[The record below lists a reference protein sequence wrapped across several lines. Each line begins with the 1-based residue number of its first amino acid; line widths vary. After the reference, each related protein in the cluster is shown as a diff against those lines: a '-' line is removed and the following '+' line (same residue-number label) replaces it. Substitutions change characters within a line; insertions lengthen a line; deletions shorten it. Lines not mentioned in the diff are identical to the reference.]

1 MKLST
6 FVKSIGLVTIISGLG
21 KILGFARESII
32 AAYFGTSEVA
42 DVFFVSSL
50 VPTLLFT
57 AIGTAIQAGTIPLFM
72 EERSKNEHVA
82 KRLMSLLGTFFLVL
96 SILLIG
102 VTMVFTQPLIN
113 IMAPG
118 FTPDQMDLAVKI
130 TRIMIPSMI
139 FLTLTSISTG
149 VLNANKQFVLPA
161 FSATIQNVVI
171 ILATIL
177 LANTYGI
184 YGLSIGVL
192 IGAAG
197 QFFIQYPSFKKSE
210 IGFNFR
216 FREHKEEIL
225 RILILFY
232 PIIIAAISVQ
242 LNSLVDRMVS
252 TGLETGS
259 VSALNYGNRLLW
271 LPLSVILTPLITVL
285 YPSLVEGVLESY
297 KKFFAIIQKGTAL
310 ILFASIPFTLLM
322 VLIGDNLIELAFQ
335 RGSFNKEA
343 TVITNQALFYYAL
356 GLVFFALRDFLMN
369 GFYALKRTKVAM
381 YSCLLAVL
389 VNIVLSITLS
399 KFMAVGGI
407 ALASSISMLM
417 QCVILFFYL
426 LKRYEDKRNYSTQF
440 LKEAGKLSLVT
451 IGVLIIVIPLM
462 NLLSGDFNVLL
473 ETTAVTILIF
483 AGYLALSIVFKVN
496 AIQPLVKKMKV
507 NRSEET

>member
-1 MKLST
+1 MKIST
-6 FVKSIGLVTIISGLG
+6 SVKSIGLVTVISGVG
-21 KILGFARESII
+21 KLLGFARESII

-72 EERSKNEHVA
+72 EERSKNEMEA

-96 SILLIG
+96 SILFIG
-102 VTMVFTQPLIN
+102 VTMMFTHPLIEL
-113 IMAPG
+113 MAPG
-118 FTPDQMDLAVKI
+118 FNADQVSLAVTI

-149 VLNANKQFVLPA
+149 VLNANKQFILPA

-177 LANTYGI
+177 LANTYGV

-216 FREHKEEIL
+216 FREHKEKIF

-232 PIIIAAISVQ
+232 PIIVAAISVQ

-297 KKFFAIIQKGTAL
+297 KKFFSIIQKGTSL

-343 TVITNQALFYYAL
+343 TEITYQALFYYAL

-381 YSCLLAVL
+381 YSCLGAVL

-417 QCVILFFYL
+417 QCVVLFFYL
-426 LKRYEDKRNYSTQF
+426 LKQYEDKRNYSKQF
-440 LKEAGKLSLVT
+440 MQEAGKLSLVT
-451 IGVLIIVIPLM
+451 IGVLIIVIPIM
-462 NLLSGDFNVLL
+462 NLIPDDLNVLL
-473 ETTAVTILIF
+473 ESIAVTILIF
-483 AGYLALSIVFKVN
+483 AGYLTLSIVFKVN
-496 AIQPLVKKMKV
+496 AIQPLAKKIKLK
-507 NRSEET
+507 RS

>member
-6 FVKSIGLVTIISGLG
+6 FVKSIGLVTIISGVG
-21 KILGFARESII
+21 KLLGFARESII

-72 EERSKNEHVA
+72 EERSKNEEDA
-82 KRLMSLLGTFFLVL
+82 KKLMSLLGTFFLVL
-96 SILLIG
+96 SLLLIG
-102 VTMVFTQPLIN
+102 VTLLFTQPLIKV
-113 IMAPG
+113 MAPG
-118 FTPDQMDLAVKI
+118 FTTDQIALAVKI

-177 LANTYGI
+177 LANTYGV

-210 IGFNFR
+210 IGFNFH
-216 FREHKEEIL
+216 FQEHKEKIF

-297 KKFFAIIQKGTAL
+297 KKFFSIIQKGTSL

-335 RGSFNKEA
+335 RGSFNREA
-343 TVITNQALFYYAL
+343 TDITYQALFYYAL

-369 GFYALKRTKVAM
+369 GFYALKRTKIAM
-381 YSCLLAVL
+381 YSCLGAVL

-417 QCVILFFYL
+417 QCVVLFFYL
-426 LKRYEDKRNYSTQF
+426 LKQYEDKRNYSKQF
-440 LKEAGKLSLVT
+440 MQEAGKLSLVT
-451 IGVLIIVIPLM
+451 IGVLIIAIPIMKLIPDD
-462 NLLSGDFNVLL
+462 LNVLF
-473 ETTAVTILIF
+473 ETTLMTILIF

-496 AIQPLVKKMKV
+496 AIQPLTKKIKVK
-507 NRSEET
+507 RS

>member
-1 MKLST
+1 MKLPT
-6 FVKSIGLVTIISGLG
+6 FVKAIGLVTLISGLG

-72 EERSKNEHVA
+72 EERSKNEQDA
-82 KRLMSLLGTFFLVL
+82 KKLMSLLGTFFLIV
-96 SILLIG
+96 SLLFIG
-102 VTMVFTQPLIN
+102 VTMMFTQPLIE

-118 FTPDQMDLAVKI
+118 FTAEQVALAVKI

-149 VLNANKQFVLPA
+149 ILNANKQFVLPA

-177 LANTYGI
+177 LAHTYGV

-197 QFFIQYPSFKKSE
+197 QFFIQYPSFKKAE
-210 IGFNFR
+210 IGCNFR
-216 FREHKEEIL
+216 FREHKEKIL
-225 RILILFY
+225 QILILFY

-297 KKFFAIIQKGTAL
+297 KKFFAIIQKGTSL
-310 ILFASIPFTLLM
+310 ILFASIPFTILM
-322 VLIGDNLIELAFQ
+322 VLIGDNLIEIAFQ
-335 RGSFNKEA
+335 RGSFNKAA
-343 TVITNQALFYYAL
+343 TDITNQALFYYAL

-369 GFYALKRTKVAM
+369 GFYALKRTKIAM
-381 YSCLLAVL
+381 YSCLGAVL

-417 QCVILFFYL
+417 QCLVLFLYL
-426 LKRYEDKRNYSTQF
+426 LKNDEDKSAYSKQF
-440 LKEAGKLSLVT
+440 ILEAGKLTLVT
-451 IGVLIIVIPLM
+451 IGVLILVVPVLKAIPGTM
-462 NLLSGDFNVLL
+462 NVFL
-473 ETTAVTILIF
+473 ETSVVTFLIF

-496 AIQPLVKKMKV
+496 AIQPLANKIKVK
-507 NRSEET
+507 RS

>member
-1 MKLST
+1 MKIPTLI
-6 FVKSIGLVTIISGLG
+6 KSIGLVTIISGLG

-72 EERSKNEHVA
+72 EERSKNEKDA
-82 KRLMSLLGTFFLVL
+82 RMLMSLLGTFFLVL
-96 SILLIG
+96 SLLFIG
-102 VTMVFTQPLIN
+102 ITMLFTQPLIK

-118 FTPDQMDLAVKI
+118 FTHNQIELAVTI
-130 TRIMIPSMI
+130 TRIMIPSMV

-177 LANTYGI
+177 LAHTYGV

-197 QFFIQYPSFKKSE
+197 QFFIQYPSFKKAE
-210 IGFNFR
+210 IGLNFA
-216 FREHKEEIL
+216 FREHKE
-225 RILILFY
+225 RIFRIMILFY

-297 KKFFAIIQKGTAL
+297 RKFFGIIQRGMSL

-322 VLIGDNLIELAFQ
+322 ILIGDNLIEIAFQ
-335 RGSFNKEA
+335 RGSFHKAA
-343 TVITNQALFYYAL
+343 TTITNQALFYYAL
-356 GLVFFALRDFLMN
+356 GLMFFALRDFLMN
-369 GFYALKRTKVAM
+369 GFYALKRTKIAM
-381 YSCLLAVL
+381 YSCLGAVI

-399 KFMAVGGI
+399 KYMAVGGI

-417 QCVILFFYL
+417 QCLVLFLYL
-426 LKRYEDKRNYSTQF
+426 LKNYEEKDAYMRQF
-440 LKEAGKLSLVT
+440 RKEAGKLALVT
-451 IGVLIIVIPLM
+451 TGVLIIVIPVIHFIPV
-462 NLLSGDFNVLL
+462 NISIIL
-473 ETTAVTILIF
+473 ETIAISLLIF
-483 AGYLALSIVFKVN
+483 AAYLALSILFKVQ
-496 AIQPLVKKMKV
+496 AIQPLANKIKVK
-507 NRSEET
+507 RS

>member
-6 FVKSIGLVTIISGLG
+6 FVKSIGLVTIISGVG
-21 KILGFARESII
+21 KLLGFARESII

-72 EERSKNEHVA
+72 EERSKNEEDA
-82 KRLMSLLGTFFLVL
+82 KKLMSLLGTFFLVL
-96 SILLIG
+96 SLLLIG
-102 VTMVFTQPLIN
+102 VTLIFTQPLIKV
-113 IMAPG
+113 MAPG
-118 FTPDQMDLAVKI
+118 FTTDQIALAVKI

-177 LANTYGI
+177 LANTYGV

-216 FREHKEEIL
+216 FREHKEKIV

-297 KKFFAIIQKGTAL
+297 KKFFSIIQKGTSL

-343 TVITNQALFYYAL
+343 TDITYQALFYYAL

-369 GFYALKRTKVAM
+369 GFYALKRTKIAM
-381 YSCLLAVL
+381 YSCLGAVL

-417 QCVILFFYL
+417 QCVVLFFYL
-426 LKRYEDKRNYSTQF
+426 LKQYEDKRNYSKQF
-440 LKEAGKLSLVT
+440 MQEAGKLSLVT
-451 IGVLIIVIPLM
+451 IGVLIIAIPITKLIPDD
-462 NLLSGDFNVLL
+462 LNVLL
-473 ETTAVTILIF
+473 ETTAMTILIF

-496 AIQPLVKKMKV
+496 AIQPFVKKIKV
-507 NRSEET
+507 KRS

>member
-1 MKLST
+1 MKIPTLI
-6 FVKSIGLVTIISGLG
+6 KSIGLVTIISGLG
-21 KILGFARESII
+21 KLLGFARESII

-72 EERSKNEHVA
+72 EERSKSEKDA
-82 KRLMSLLGTFFLVL
+82 RKLMSLLGTFFLVL
-96 SILLIG
+96 SLLFIG
-102 VTMVFTQPLIN
+102 VTMLFTQPLIQ

-118 FTPDQMDLAVKI
+118 FTAGQVDLAVTI
-130 TRIMIPSMI
+130 TRIMIPSMV

-177 LANTYGI
+177 LAHTYGV

-197 QFFIQYPSFKKSE
+197 QFFIQYPSFKKAE
-210 IGFNFR
+210 IGFNFS
-216 FREHKEEIL
+216 FRKHKK
-225 RILILFY
+225 RIFRIMILFY

-297 KKFFAIIQKGTAL
+297 RKFFGIIRRGTSL

-322 VLIGDNLIELAFQ
+322 ILIGDNLIEIAFQ
-335 RGSFNKEA
+335 RGSFDKAA
-343 TVITNQALFYYAL
+343 TIITNQALFYYAL
-356 GLVFFALRDFLMN
+356 GLMFFALRDFLMN
-369 GFYALKRTKVAM
+369 GFYALKRTKIAM
-381 YSCLLAVL
+381 YSCLGAVI

-399 KFMAVGGI
+399 KYMAVGGI

-417 QCVILFFYL
+417 QCLVLFLYL
-426 LKRYEDKRNYSTQF
+426 LKDYEDKDTYIRQF
-440 LKEAGKLSLVT
+440 SKEAGKLALAT
-451 IGVLIIVIPLM
+451 TGVLIIVIPVM
-462 NLLSGDFNVLL
+462 HVIPGTINVIL
-473 ETTAVTILIF
+473 ETIVVSFLIF
-483 AGYLALSIVFKVN
+483 AGYLVLSILFKVH
-496 AIQPLVKKMKV
+496 AIQPLANKLKVK
-507 NRSEET
+507 RS

>member
-1 MKLST
+1 
-6 FVKSIGLVTIISGLG
+6 
-21 KILGFARESII
+21 
-32 AAYFGTSEVA
+32 
-42 DVFFVSSL
+42 
-50 VPTLLFT
+50 
-57 AIGTAIQAGTIPLFM
+57 
-72 EERSKNEHVA
+72 
-82 KRLMSLLGTFFLVL
+82 
-96 SILLIG
+96 
-102 VTMVFTQPLIN
+102 
-113 IMAPG
+113 
-118 FTPDQMDLAVKI
+118 
-130 TRIMIPSMI
+130 MI

-177 LANTYGI
+177 LANTYGV

-216 FREHKEEIL
+216 FREHKEKIV

-297 KKFFAIIQKGTAL
+297 KKFFSIIQKGTSL

-335 RGSFNKEA
+335 RGSFNREA
-343 TVITNQALFYYAL
+343 TDITYQALFYYAL

-381 YSCLLAVL
+381 YSCLGAVL

-417 QCVILFFYL
+417 QCVVLFLYL
-426 LKRYEDKRNYSTQF
+426 VRQYEEKRNYSKQLLT
-440 LKEAGKLSLVT
+440 EAGKLSLVT
-451 IGVLIIVIPLM
+451 IGVLIITIPIMKLIPED
-462 NLLSGDFNVLL
+462 LNVLL
-473 ETTAVTILIF
+473 ETTAMTILIF

-496 AIQPLVKKMKV
+496 AIQPLAKKIKVK
-507 NRSEET
+507 RS

>member
-1 MKLST
+1 MKIPTL
-6 FVKSIGLVTIISGLG
+6 VKSIGLVTIISGLG

-72 EERSKNEHVA
+72 EERSKNERDA
-82 KRLMSLLGTFFLVL
+82 RKLMSLLGTFFLVL
-96 SILLIG
+96 SLLFIG
-102 VTMVFTQPLIN
+102 VTMLFTQPLIKV
-113 IMAPG
+113 MAPG

-130 TRIMIPSMI
+130 TRIMIPSMV

-149 VLNANKQFVLPA
+149 VLNANKKFVLPA

-177 LANTYGI
+177 LANTYGV

-210 IGFNFR
+210 IGFNFH
-216 FREHKEEIL
+216 FREHKQKIFN
-225 RILILFY
+225 IMILFY

-297 KKFFAIIQKGTAL
+297 KKFFGIIQKGTSL

-322 VLIGDNLIELAFQ
+322 VLIGDNLIEIAFQ
-335 RGSFNKEA
+335 RGSFDKEA
-343 TVITNQALFYYAL
+343 TSITNQALFYYAL

-381 YSCLLAVL
+381 YSCLGAVL

-417 QCVILFFYL
+417 QCLVLFLYL
-426 LKRYEDKRNYSTQF
+426 LKNYEDKNSYTKEFS
-440 LKEAGKLSLVT
+440 KEAGKLTLVT
-451 IGVLIIVIPLM
+451 MCVLILVIPVM
-462 NLLSGDFNVLL
+462 NLIPGDMNVIL
-473 ETTAVTILIF
+473 ETIAVSFLIF

-496 AIQPLVKKMKV
+496 AIQPLARKIIVK
-507 NRSEET
+507 RS